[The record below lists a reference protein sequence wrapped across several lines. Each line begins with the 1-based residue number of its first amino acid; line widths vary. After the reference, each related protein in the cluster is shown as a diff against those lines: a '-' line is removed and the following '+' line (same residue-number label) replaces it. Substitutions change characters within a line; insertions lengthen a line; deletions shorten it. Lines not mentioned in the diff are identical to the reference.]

1 MSVLDY
7 TLKLTKL
14 SRYAPSLISDPTDEM
29 RLFVMGV
36 WDNLKEECHQAMLQ
50 DNMNISLMIQ
60 DQQVK
65 QTTVK
70 RKIRDSNMEKSFD
83 CGSSQSNLNIQ
94 ASLGS

>member
-36 WDNLKEECHQAMLQ
+36 WDNLKEECH
-50 DNMNISLMIQ
+50 
-60 DQQVK
+60 
-65 QTTVK
+65 
-70 RKIRDSNMEKSFD
+70 
-83 CGSSQSNLNIQ
+83 
-94 ASLGS
+94 